1 MMGKYFGT
9 DGIRGVYGDACMN
22 NSFAFRVGLAL
33 SRHLREIYSEEKIR
47 VAIGQDTRASGAAL
61 VDALTHGLQKN
72 GVAVYKLGVVPTPAV
87 ALSVVDHKFNLG
99 IAVTASHNPAA
110 DNGIKLFS
118 ELGFKLTESQETEI
132 ETLIDAEQ
140 VVLDEQQ
147 FLIDSFSIDGA
158 KEYISYMESL
168 FNKDCLKG
176 LIIVLDLANGA
187 TYETTPAVFKKYGA
201 ETILIGDRP
210 NGTNINDKVGSEY
223 PLKLGEA
230 VRSNHADIGIAHD
243 GDGDRLVVCDENGKI
258 VDGDILL
265 AMLGVNALQ
274 NNTLKSTTLVA
285 TVQSNLALDEAIT
298 LAGGSVV
305 RTEVGDRNVV
315 TSMREIGANIGG
327 ESSGHIIF
335 LDSATTGDGLL
346 AALHLINLLRDA
358 DGKLSKLQEQY
369 RLFPQETRSLHVA
382 QKLPLGDLQ
391 QTQQAIST
399 VETELGTDGRVL
411 IRYSGT
417 ESKIRLLVEGKDSEV
432 ITSAITKLEKSVRED
447 LNVVQ

>member
-118 ELGFKLTESQETEI
+118 EFGFKLSESQETEI

-168 FNKDCLKG
+168 FNKDCLEG

-187 TYETTPAVFKKYGA
+187 TYQTTPAVFKKYGA

-315 TSMREIGANIGG
+315 TSMRQIGANIGG

-346 AALHLINLLRDA
+346 AALHLINLLRDV

-417 ESKIRLLVEGKDSEV
+417 ESKIRLLVEGKDLEV

>member
-1 MMGKYFGT
+1 M
-9 DGIRGVYGDACMN
+9 
-22 NSFAFRVGLAL
+22 
-33 SRHLREIYSEEKIR
+33 
-47 VAIGQDTRASGAAL
+47 AIGQDTRASGAAL
-61 VDALTHGLQKN
+61 VDALTDGLQKN
-72 GVAVYKLGVVPTPAV
+72 GVTVYKLGVVPTPAV
-87 ALSVVDHKFNLG
+87 ALSVVEHKFNLG

-118 ELGFKLTESQETEI
+118 ELGFKLSESQETEI

-140 VVLDEQQ
+140 VVLGEQQ
-147 FLIDSFSIDGA
+147 LLIDSYSLDGA
-158 KEYISYMESL
+158 KEYISYMGSL
-168 FNKDCLKG
+168 FNKDCLEG
-176 LIIVLDLANGA
+176 LKIVLDLANGA

-201 ETILIGDRP
+201 EIFLIGDRP

-223 PLKLGEA
+223 PSKLGQA
-230 VRSNHADIGIAHD
+230 VRSHHADIGIAHD

-285 TVQSNLALDEAIT
+285 TVQSNMALDEAIT

-315 TSMREIGANIGG
+315 TSMRKVGANIGG

-346 AALHLINLLRDA
+346 AALHLINLLLGV
-358 DGKLSKLQEQY
+358 DGKLSKLQAKY
-369 RLFPQETRSLHVA
+369 RLFPQETRSLRVA
-382 QKLPLGDLQ
+382 QKLPLGDLRQ
-391 QTQQAIST
+391 IQQAIST
-399 VETELGTDGRVL
+399 VENELGTNGRVL

-432 ITSAITKLEKSVRED
+432 ISSAITKLEKSVRED
-447 LNVVQ
+447 LNVVK

>member
-9 DGIRGVYGDACMN
+9 DGIRGVHGDACMN

-33 SRHLREIYSEEKIR
+33 GRYLFGIYSEEKIR
-47 VAIGQDTRASGAAL
+47 VAIGQDTRASGVAL

-72 GVAVYKLGVVPTPAV
+72 GVAVYKLGVVPTPAI
-87 ALSVVDHKFNLG
+87 ALSVVNHKFNLG
-99 IAVTASHNPAA
+99 IAVTASHNPAT

-118 ELGFKLTESQETEI
+118 ELGFKLSESQETEI

-140 VVLDEQQ
+140 VFLGEQQ
-147 FLIDSFSIDGA
+147 LLTDSYSIDGA

-168 FNKDCLKG
+168 FNKDCLEG

-201 ETILIGDRP
+201 KTILIGDRP

-258 VDGDILL
+258 VDGDVLL
-265 AMLGVNALQ
+265 AMIGVNALQ

-335 LDSATTGDGLL
+335 LDFATTGDGLL
-346 AALHLINLLRDA
+346 AALHLIKLLRDT
-358 DGKLSKLQEQY
+358 DCKLSKLQEQY
-369 RLFPQETRSLHVA
+369 RLFPQETKSLHVA
-382 QKLPLGDLQ
+382 QKLPLGDLR
-391 QTQQAIST
+391 QTQQAISAL
-399 VETELGTDGRVL
+399 EAELGTDGRVL

-417 ESKIRLLVEGKDSEV
+417 ESKIRLLVEGKDSEL

-447 LNVVQ
+447 LNVVK

>member
-118 ELGFKLTESQETEI
+118 EFGFKLSESQETEI

-147 FLIDSFSIDGA
+147 LLIDSFSIDGA

-369 RLFPQETRSLHVA
+369 SLFPQETRSLHVA

-399 VETELGTDGRVL
+399 VEAELGTDGRVL

-417 ESKIRLLVEGKDSEV
+417 ESKIRLLVEGKDLEV

>member
-22 NSFAFRVGLAL
+22 NSFASRVGFAL
-33 SRHLREIYSEEKIR
+33 SRYLCEIYSEGKIK

-61 VDALTHGLQKN
+61 VDALTDGLQKN
-72 GVAVYKLGVVPTPAV
+72 GVTVYKLGVVPTPAV
-87 ALSVVDHKFNLG
+87 ALSVVEHKFNLG

-118 ELGFKLTESQETEI
+118 ELGFKLSESQETEI

-140 VVLDEQQ
+140 VVLGEQQ
-147 FLIDSFSIDGA
+147 LLIDSYSLDGA
-158 KEYISYMESL
+158 KEYISYMGSL
-168 FNKDCLKG
+168 FNKDCLEG
-176 LIIVLDLANGA
+176 LKIVLDLANGA

-201 ETILIGDRP
+201 EIFLIGDRP

-223 PLKLGEA
+223 PSKLGQA
-230 VRSNHADIGIAHD
+230 VRSHHADIGIAHD

-285 TVQSNLALDEAIT
+285 TVQSNMALDEAIT

-315 TSMREIGANIGG
+315 TSMRKVGANIGG

-346 AALHLINLLRDA
+346 AALHLINLLLGV
-358 DGKLSKLQEQY
+358 DGKLSKLQAKY
-369 RLFPQETRSLHVA
+369 RLFPQETRSLRVA
-382 QKLPLGDLQ
+382 QKLPLGDLRQ
-391 QTQQAIST
+391 IQQAIST
-399 VETELGTDGRVL
+399 VENELGTNGRVL

-432 ITSAITKLEKSVRED
+432 ISSAITKLEKSVRED
-447 LNVVQ
+447 LNVVM

>member
-1 MMGKYFGT
+1 MGKYFGT

-22 NSFAFRVGLAL
+22 DSFAFRIGLAL
-33 SRHLREIYSEEKIR
+33 SRYLCETYSGVKIK

-61 VDALTHGLQKN
+61 VDALTCGLQKN
-72 GVAVYKLGVVPTPAV
+72 EIAVYKLGVVPTPAI
-87 ALSVVDHKFNLG
+87 ALSVVEHKFNLG
-99 IAVTASHNPAA
+99 IAVTASHNPSA

-118 ELGFKLTESQETEI
+118 EFGFKLSESQETEI
-132 ETLIDAEQ
+132 ENFIDSEN
-140 VVLDEQQ
+140 VGHFEQQ
-147 FLIDSFSIDGA
+147 LPIDSFSIDGA
-158 KEYISYMESL
+158 KEYIHHMESL
-168 FNKDCLKG
+168 FNEDFLDGLK
-176 LIIVLDLANGA
+176 IVLDLANGA
-187 TYETTPAVFKKYGA
+187 TFETTPAVFKRYGA

-223 PLKLGEA
+223 PLRLCEA

-243 GDGDRLVVCDENGKI
+243 GDGDRLVVCDENGEI

-274 NNTLKSTTLVA
+274 KNILKSTTLVA

-298 LAGGSVV
+298 LAGGSVL

-315 TSMREIGANIGG
+315 TSMRNIGANIGG

-358 DGKLSKLQEQY
+358 DCKLSKLQAKY
-369 RLFPQETRSLHVA
+369 RLFPQETISLRVA

-391 QTQQAIST
+391 EIQQAISAA
-399 VETELGTDGRVL
+399 ETELGTDGRVL

-417 ESKIRLLVEGKDSEV
+417 ESKIRLLVEGKDSEM
-432 ITSAITKLEKSVRED
+432 ISSLISKLEKSVCED
-447 LNVVQ
+447 INVLQ